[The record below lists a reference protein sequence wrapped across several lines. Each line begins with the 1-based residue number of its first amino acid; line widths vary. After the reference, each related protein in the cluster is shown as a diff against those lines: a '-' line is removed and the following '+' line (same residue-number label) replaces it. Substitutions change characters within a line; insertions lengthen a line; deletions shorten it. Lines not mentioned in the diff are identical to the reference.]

1 MLAMAG
7 IVTSRAGASTA
18 GDRMVADDVT
28 LLLCDSRS
36 GASRALGAACSLP
49 TLDVTQQGVRRW
61 QELRTRRRSGA
72 VAGLT
77 AWSDLVQAR
86 GLLQERGLRMRLEE
100 RRGQL
105 FYWEM
110 A

>member
-1 MLAMAG
+1 
-7 IVTSRAGASTA
+7 
-18 GDRMVADDVT
+18 MVADDVT

-36 GASRALGAACSLP
+36 AASRALLGDHSVTA
-49 TLDVTQQGVRRW
+49 LDVAEQSVRRW
-61 QELRTRRRSGA
+61 QELRTRRSNGA

-86 GLLQERGLRMRLEE
+86 GLLQERGLRMRLEQ